1 MSALATPSTPRR
13 RLSVPLTD
21 RDEEELK
28 VVRRSPAR
36 LSALIDVDA
45 RSSDAHLVH
54 AVFEAGLEHLR
65 EAEEAAEYVA
75 LARDDEWADGER
87 RRRDDA
93 APVFVRFERLSAFT
107 GDFARVREAGNRLVI
122 MIGGRSGAPFVLE
135 AGADR
140 RRL

>member
-1 MSALATPSTPRR
+1 M
-13 RLSVPLTD
+13 PLTD

-87 RRRDDA
+87 RRR
-93 APVFVRFERLSAFT
+93 E
-107 GDFARVREAGNRLVI
+107 ARARAGRRGGSSNR
-122 MIGGRSGAPFVLE
+122 
-135 AGADR
+135 
-140 RRL
+140 